1 MCSQP
6 TGKSAGCSTIF
17 ASCAAEAGDTD
28 GDAAAVFDDDG
39 KLPDA
44 VEVVVLEDEL
54 LRRRAVHAAEHGDP
68 DAVRDADDD
77 LMCVGYEDLI
87 KRLAEEAEDYMH

>member
-1 MCSQP
+1 MHRAIS
-6 TGKSAGCSTIF
+6 GDDMVSVRWGSAVD
-17 ASCAAEAGDTD
+17 EARM
-28 GDAAAVFDDDG
+28 AINA
-39 KLPDA
+39 L
-44 VEVVVLEDEL
+44 
-54 LRRRAVHAAEHGDP
+54 RRAVHAAEHGDP